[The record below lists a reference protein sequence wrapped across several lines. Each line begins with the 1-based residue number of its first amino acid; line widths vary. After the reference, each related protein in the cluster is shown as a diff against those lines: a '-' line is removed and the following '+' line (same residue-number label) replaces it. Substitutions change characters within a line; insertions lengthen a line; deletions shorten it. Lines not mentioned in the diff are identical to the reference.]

1 MDYLAYLHKDR
12 NSDFGVSFPDF
23 PGCITAGRTPEEAHR
38 MAAESLALHIAGMS
52 EDGETIPE
60 PSTLDALAEDP
71 AMKNAVAFL
80 VHVKPEAERTAR
92 INITARAKQVELI
105 DQMAGKAGMTR
116 SAYMVQSALNRFL
129 RQPRPAAATKLPK
142 GKARHAARWAGRDL
156 VVVNARS
163 SPNPPPPNPQSTPG
177 TSIPKTGHFHIP
189 RPPPLTFFPQRSH
202 NVTSPGT
209 IGRRR
214 ASPSVEPN
222 MDVPRKDA
230 AKKRLIKRI
239 IIGLVIL
246 ILLVP
251 VGYYVGVPFIFKG
264 RLKPA
269 APGVE
274 LSTLWPDSVRRGP
287 MVLEVRGLGTLVP
300 EDTLLIPAQT
310 DGRIEKILIKPGTP
324 VKPDSIILVMSNQE
338 LQTALLDAEYTLK
351 AAQASYTDLRVT
363 LEKQGLDLKANA
375 AQVSADYHTA
385 QLKAERDDALVK
397 EGLVAPVDAKISD
410 VTAQELSTR
419 NEIEE
424 KRLSINQESVEAQ
437 LAAQKVKVD
446 QFESQYKLKQQ
457 QVEELKVRAG
467 AEGMLQALP
476 ELQKVEEGQKVL
488 AGTALGKV
496 AQPSHLKAELKIAET
511 QAKDVTIGQPA
522 VIDTRNGLVKGKV
535 SRIDPAVL
543 AGTVT
548 VDCRLEGPLPAGARP
563 DLSVDGTIE
572 LMRLDDVVYMGRPV
586 FGQADSKVSLF
597 KMEPEGKYAN
607 RVQVTLGRASVNT
620 IEVKSG
626 LNVGD
631 RVILSDMSAWDAY
644 ERIKLN

>member
-1 MDYLAYLHKDR
+1 
-12 NSDFGVSFPDF
+12 
-23 PGCITAGRTPEEAHR
+23 
-38 MAAESLALHIAGMS
+38 
-52 EDGETIPE
+52 
-60 PSTLDALAEDP
+60 
-71 AMKNAVAFL
+71 
-80 VHVKPEAERTAR
+80 
-92 INITARAKQVELI
+92 
-105 DQMAGKAGMTR
+105 
-116 SAYMVQSALNRFL
+116 
-129 RQPRPAAATKLPK
+129 
-142 GKARHAARWAGRDL
+142 
-156 VVVNARS
+156 
-163 SPNPPPPNPQSTPG
+163 
-177 TSIPKTGHFHIP
+177 
-189 RPPPLTFFPQRSH
+189 
-202 NVTSPGT
+202 
-209 IGRRR
+209 
-214 ASPSVEPN
+214 

-239 IIGLVIL
+239 IIGLIIIVA
-246 ILLVP
+246 LLP
-251 VGYYVGVPFIFKG
+251 VGYYVGIPFVFKG

-274 LSTLWPDSVRRGP
+274 LSTLWPEQVRRGP
-287 MVLEVRGLGTLVP
+287 MVLEVHGLGTLVP
-300 EDTLLIPAQT
+300 EDTLLVPAQT

-324 VKPDSIILVMSNQE
+324 VRPDSIILIMTNQE
-338 LQTALLDAEYTLK
+338 LQTALLDAQYTLK
-351 AAQASYTDLRVT
+351 AAQAAYTDLRVS

-375 AQVSADYHTA
+375 AQVSADFHSA

-437 LAAQKVKVD
+437 LAASKVKVD
-446 QFESQYKLKQQ
+446 QLEAEYKLKQQ

-476 ELQKVEEGQKVL
+476 EAQKVEEGQKVL

-543 AGTVT
+543 NGTVT
-548 VDCRLEGPLPAGARP
+548 VDCRLEGALPAGARP

-607 RVQVTLGRASVNT
+607 RVQVALGRASVNT

-631 RVILSDMSAWDAY
+631 RVILSDMSAWDQY

>member
-1 MDYLAYLHKDR
+1 
-12 NSDFGVSFPDF
+12 
-23 PGCITAGRTPEEAHR
+23 
-38 MAAESLALHIAGMS
+38 
-52 EDGETIPE
+52 
-60 PSTLDALAEDP
+60 
-71 AMKNAVAFL
+71 
-80 VHVKPEAERTAR
+80 
-92 INITARAKQVELI
+92 
-105 DQMAGKAGMTR
+105 
-116 SAYMVQSALNRFL
+116 
-129 RQPRPAAATKLPK
+129 
-142 GKARHAARWAGRDL
+142 
-156 VVVNARS
+156 
-163 SPNPPPPNPQSTPG
+163 
-177 TSIPKTGHFHIP
+177 
-189 RPPPLTFFPQRSH
+189 
-202 NVTSPGT
+202 
-209 IGRRR
+209 
-214 ASPSVEPN
+214 
-222 MDVPRKDA
+222 
-230 AKKRLIKRI
+230 
-239 IIGLVIL
+239 
-246 ILLVP
+246 
-251 VGYYVGVPFIFKG
+251 
-264 RLKPA
+264 
-269 APGVE
+269 
-274 LSTLWPDSVRRGP
+274 

-310 DGRIEKILIKPGTP
+310 DGRIDKILIKPGTP
-324 VKPDSIILVMSNQE
+324 VHADSVILVMSNQE

-351 AAQASYTDLRVT
+351 AAQAAYTDLRVT

-375 AQVSADYHTA
+375 AQVSADYHSA

-397 EGLVAPVDAKISD
+397 EGLVAQVDAKISD

-446 QFESQYKLKQQ
+446 QLEGEYKLKQQ
-457 QVEELKVRAG
+457 QVEELRVRAG

-476 ELQKVEEGQKVL
+476 VPVEEGQKVM

-522 VIDTRNGLVKGKV
+522 VIDTRNGLVKGSV

-543 AGTVT
+543 NGTVT

-597 KMEPEGKYAN
+597 KIEPEGKYAN
-607 RVQVTLGRASVNT
+607 RVQVELGRASVNT
-620 IEVKSG
+620 IEVKKG

>member
-1 MDYLAYLHKDR
+1 
-12 NSDFGVSFPDF
+12 
-23 PGCITAGRTPEEAHR
+23 
-38 MAAESLALHIAGMS
+38 
-52 EDGETIPE
+52 
-60 PSTLDALAEDP
+60 
-71 AMKNAVAFL
+71 
-80 VHVKPEAERTAR
+80 
-92 INITARAKQVELI
+92 
-105 DQMAGKAGMTR
+105 
-116 SAYMVQSALNRFL
+116 
-129 RQPRPAAATKLPK
+129 
-142 GKARHAARWAGRDL
+142 
-156 VVVNARS
+156 
-163 SPNPPPPNPQSTPG
+163 
-177 TSIPKTGHFHIP
+177 
-189 RPPPLTFFPQRSH
+189 
-202 NVTSPGT
+202 
-209 IGRRR
+209 
-214 ASPSVEPN
+214 

-239 IIGLVIL
+239 IIGLIIIVA
-246 ILLVP
+246 LLP
-251 VGYYVGVPFIFKG
+251 VGYYVGIPFVFKG

-274 LSTLWPDSVRRGP
+274 LSTLWPDTVRRGP
-287 MVLEVRGLGTLVP
+287 MVLEVHGLGTLVP
-300 EDTLLIPAQT
+300 EDTLLVPAQT

-324 VKPDSIILVMSNQE
+324 VRPDSIILIMTNQE
-338 LQTALLDAEYTLK
+338 LQTALLDAQYTLK
-351 AAQASYTDLRVT
+351 AAQAAYTDLRVS

-375 AQVSADYHTA
+375 AQVSADFHSA

-410 VTAQELSTR
+410 VTAKELSTR
-419 NEIEE
+419 NGIEE

-437 LAAQKVKVD
+437 LAASKVKVD
-446 QFESQYKLKQQ
+446 QLEAEYKLKLQ

-476 ELQKVEEGQKVL
+476 EAQKVEEGQKVL

-543 AGTVT
+543 NGTVT
-548 VDCRLEGPLPAGARP
+548 VDCRLEGALPAGARP

-631 RVILSDMSAWDAY
+631 RVILSDMSAWDQY

>member
-1 MDYLAYLHKDR
+1 
-12 NSDFGVSFPDF
+12 
-23 PGCITAGRTPEEAHR
+23 
-38 MAAESLALHIAGMS
+38 
-52 EDGETIPE
+52 
-60 PSTLDALAEDP
+60 
-71 AMKNAVAFL
+71 
-80 VHVKPEAERTAR
+80 
-92 INITARAKQVELI
+92 
-105 DQMAGKAGMTR
+105 
-116 SAYMVQSALNRFL
+116 
-129 RQPRPAAATKLPK
+129 
-142 GKARHAARWAGRDL
+142 
-156 VVVNARS
+156 
-163 SPNPPPPNPQSTPG
+163 
-177 TSIPKTGHFHIP
+177 
-189 RPPPLTFFPQRSH
+189 
-202 NVTSPGT
+202 
-209 IGRRR
+209 
-214 ASPSVEPN
+214 

-246 ILLVP
+246 VLLVP

-338 LQTALLDAEYTLK
+338 LQTALLDAQYTVK
-351 AAQASYTDLRVT
+351 AAQAAYTDLRVT

-375 AQVSADYHTA
+375 AQVSADYHSA
-385 QLKAERDDALVK
+385 LLKAERDDALVK
-397 EGLVAPVDAKISD
+397 EGLVAQVDAKISN

-437 LAAQKVKVD
+437 LAASKVKVD
-446 QFESQYKLKQQ
+446 QLEAEYKLKQQ

-476 ELQKVEEGQKVL
+476 EAQKVEEGQKVL

-543 AGTVT
+543 NGTVT
-548 VDCRLEGPLPAGARP
+548 VDCRLEGPLPNGARP

-572 LMRLDDVVYMGRPV
+572 LMRLDDVVFMGRPV

-607 RVQVTLGRASVNT
+607 RAQVTLGRASVNT
-620 IEVKSG
+620 IEVKTG

-631 RVILSDMSAWDAY
+631 RVILSDMSVWDQY
-644 ERIKLN
+644 DRIKLN

>member
-1 MDYLAYLHKDR
+1 
-12 NSDFGVSFPDF
+12 
-23 PGCITAGRTPEEAHR
+23 
-38 MAAESLALHIAGMS
+38 
-52 EDGETIPE
+52 
-60 PSTLDALAEDP
+60 
-71 AMKNAVAFL
+71 
-80 VHVKPEAERTAR
+80 
-92 INITARAKQVELI
+92 
-105 DQMAGKAGMTR
+105 
-116 SAYMVQSALNRFL
+116 
-129 RQPRPAAATKLPK
+129 
-142 GKARHAARWAGRDL
+142 
-156 VVVNARS
+156 
-163 SPNPPPPNPQSTPG
+163 
-177 TSIPKTGHFHIP
+177 
-189 RPPPLTFFPQRSH
+189 
-202 NVTSPGT
+202 
-209 IGRRR
+209 
-214 ASPSVEPN
+214 
-222 MDVPRKDA
+222 
-230 AKKRLIKRI
+230 
-239 IIGLVIL
+239 
-246 ILLVP
+246 
-251 VGYYVGVPFIFKG
+251 
-264 RLKPA
+264 
-269 APGVE
+269 
-274 LSTLWPDSVRRGP
+274 
-287 MVLEVRGLGTLVP
+287 
-300 EDTLLIPAQT
+300 
-310 DGRIEKILIKPGTP
+310 
-324 VKPDSIILVMSNQE
+324 
-338 LQTALLDAEYTLK
+338 
-351 AAQASYTDLRVT
+351 
-363 LEKQGLDLKANA
+363 
-375 AQVSADYHTA
+375 
-385 QLKAERDDALVK
+385 
-397 EGLVAPVDAKISD
+397 
-410 VTAQELSTR
+410 
-419 NEIEE
+419 
-424 KRLSINQESVEAQ
+424 

>member
-1 MDYLAYLHKDR
+1 MLPAPERLAGAVPL
-12 NSDFGVSFPDF
+12 
-23 PGCITAGRTPEEAHR
+23 
-38 MAAESLALHIAGMS
+38 
-52 EDGETIPE
+52 
-60 PSTLDALAEDP
+60 PSA
-71 AMKNAVAFL
+71 
-80 VHVKPEAERTAR
+80 
-92 INITARAKQVELI
+92 
-105 DQMAGKAGMTR
+105 
-116 SAYMVQSALNRFL
+116 
-129 RQPRPAAATKLPK
+129 
-142 GKARHAARWAGRDL
+142 
-156 VVVNARS
+156 
-163 SPNPPPPNPQSTPG
+163 
-177 TSIPKTGHFHIP
+177 
-189 RPPPLTFFPQRSH
+189 
-202 NVTSPGT
+202 
-209 IGRRR
+209 
-214 ASPSVEPN
+214 EPN

-246 ILLVP
+246 AALTP
-251 VGYYVGVPFIFKG
+251 VGYYVGIPFIFKG

-274 LSTLWPDSVRRGP
+274 LSTLWPDTVRRGP
-287 MVLEVRGLGTLVP
+287 MIRDVRGLGTLVP

-324 VKPDSIILVMSNQE
+324 VRADSVILIMSNPE
-338 LQTALLDAEYTLK
+338 LQTALMSAEFSLK

-363 LEKQGLDLKANA
+363 LEKQGLDLRATA
-375 AQVSADYHTA
+375 AQVSADYHSA
-385 QLKAERDDALVK
+385 QLKAERDEALVK
-397 EGLVAPVDAKISD
+397 EGLVAQVDAKISD

-419 NEIEE
+419 NQIEE

-446 QFESQYKLKQQ
+446 QFEAEYKLKQH

-467 AEGMLQALP
+467 ADGMLQALP
-476 ELQKVEEGQKVL
+476 VPVEEGQKVL

-522 VIDTRNGLVKGKV
+522 VIDTRNGLVNGKV

-543 AGTVT
+543 NGTVT
-548 VDCRLEGPLPAGARP
+548 VDCRLEGPLPNGARP
-563 DLSVDGTIE
+563 DLSVDGTIQLE
-572 LMRLDDVVYMGRPV
+572 KLDDVVFMGRPV
-586 FGQADSKVSLF
+586 FGQAESKVSLF
-597 KMEPEGKYAN
+597 KMEPDGKYAN

-620 IEVKSG
+620 IEVRSG
-626 LNVGD
+626 LAVGD

>member
-1 MDYLAYLHKDR
+1 
-12 NSDFGVSFPDF
+12 
-23 PGCITAGRTPEEAHR
+23 
-38 MAAESLALHIAGMS
+38 
-52 EDGETIPE
+52 
-60 PSTLDALAEDP
+60 
-71 AMKNAVAFL
+71 
-80 VHVKPEAERTAR
+80 
-92 INITARAKQVELI
+92 
-105 DQMAGKAGMTR
+105 
-116 SAYMVQSALNRFL
+116 
-129 RQPRPAAATKLPK
+129 
-142 GKARHAARWAGRDL
+142 
-156 VVVNARS
+156 
-163 SPNPPPPNPQSTPG
+163 
-177 TSIPKTGHFHIP
+177 
-189 RPPPLTFFPQRSH
+189 
-202 NVTSPGT
+202 
-209 IGRRR
+209 
-214 ASPSVEPN
+214 

-246 ILLVP
+246 AALTP
-251 VGYYVGVPFIFKG
+251 VGYWVGIPFISKG
-264 RLKPA
+264 HLKAA

-274 LSTLWPDSVRRGP
+274 LSTLWPDTVKRGP

-310 DGRIEKILIKPGTP
+310 DGRIDKILIKPGTP
-324 VKPDSIILVMSNQE
+324 VHADSVILVMSNQE
-338 LQTALLDAEYTLK
+338 LQTALLDAQFTLK
-351 AAQASYTDLRVT
+351 AAQAAYTDLRVT
-363 LEKQGLDLKANA
+363 LEKQGLDLQANA
-375 AQVSADYHTA
+375 AQVSADYHSA

-419 NEIEE
+419 NGIEE

-437 LAAQKVKVD
+437 LAASKVKVD
-446 QFESQYKLKQQ
+446 QLEAEYKLKLQ

-476 ELQKVEEGQKVL
+476 EAQKVEEGQKVL

-543 AGTVT
+543 NGTVT
-548 VDCRLEGPLPAGARP
+548 VDCRLEGALPAGARP

-572 LMRLDDVVYMGRPV
+572 LMRLDDVVFMGRPV

-620 IEVKSG
+620 IEVRTG

-631 RVILSDMSAWDAY
+631 RVILSDMSAWDQY
-644 ERIKLN
+644 DRIKLN